1 MAAPRSFRRD
11 NGLLWAL
18 TQRQRVSIKSFLH
31 QEFQRERFIV
41 TLGNQLTAMAAALF
55 LGVPSSWA
63 AEAFDGPLPVSA
75 WRTPAINGIGRLPA
89 HATLASFA
97 DEASAKTRSREES
110 PWFRSLSG
118 RWRFAWV
125 DRPAASLAGFEQ
137 PGFDVTEWKEIPVPS
152 NWEMHGYGVPIYSNI
167 PYPFPVDPPR
177 PPTKDNPVGHY
188 RRDFEAPA
196 EWDGMRVTLHFGGVS
211 SAYYVWVNGTPVG
224 YSEDSRLPAEFD
236 VSEVIHS
243 GTNTLAVKVIR
254 WSDGSY
260 LEDQDHWRMSGI
272 HREVLLLAR
281 PNVCLGD
288 LGVRTRPEKRLATP
302 ASDRAA
308 LPNGEEPWV
317 LELNPTVRNP
327 KKHDVSGWRVEA
339 QLYDEGDAEVFAK
352 PLTVS
357 LNKALYKWHPPRDK
371 VAFAIMQGRVDR
383 PKLWSAETPHL
394 YTLLVT
400 IRDAAD
406 EVVEVSRTRVGL
418 RSVAVD
424 DSRLWVN
431 GRSVKLL
438 GVNRH
443 DHSPTGG
450 KTVTRDEMLQDVLMM
465 KRFNFN
471 AVRTSHYPNDP
482 YFLDLCDQYG
492 LYVIGEANLETH
504 EIGGRLSND
513 PEWASSFVERASRM
527 VQRDRNHPSVI
538 IWSLGNE
545 AGTGPNHAAMAGWIH
560 DADSTRP
567 IHYEGAQGD
576 PRSPHHVPPESA
588 EYDWE
593 QLIDGNPT
601 DPPYVDMLSRMYPT
615 AKQLRRMASA
625 DNGKRPIILC
635 EYVHSMGNSTGN
647 LKEYWDV
654 IRSEPRVIGAFV
666 WDWLDQG
673 INQTA
678 ADGRNYWA
686 YGGDFG
692 DKPNDANFCFN
703 GVVAP
708 DRTPKPALWECK
720 KVQQPV
726 HVKAIDL
733 GAGQLEIVNRYDFKN
748 LSHLLAEWQLLADG
762 EPVAQGV
769 LSDLKTPPQSTE
781 RVQLV
786 IPKPRDSEA
795 SEYLLDLRFRL
806 RQDAAWADAGHE
818 VAFNQFVLPWG
829 SESSEPAGVAA
840 GSLKVD
846 REGDSVSVVGDRTTC
861 RFDSTTG
868 TLVSLVRRGE
878 ELLAAPMT
886 PNFWRAYTDNDTLG
900 GKKDPLPQQPW
911 REAMGRSRLI
921 SFAVDST
928 DPRRVTLTSQHELAR
943 VDAKVT
949 VAYQIAADGELNVDF
964 RLKRGPTSPM
974 LPRVGMRLGLSRSLD
989 RVAYYGRGPHENYWD
1004 RKTGARLGVYQTPMD
1019 RLTYTY
1025 GRPQENGN
1033 RSDCR
1038 WVDLHRGDQHAL
1050 RIEGRPTIDFTAWPY
1065 SMATLEAAKH
1075 TSDLPAEPTET
1086 TLFIDYRQMGVG
1098 GDDAWSE
1105 HAMPLMKYRLTERQ
1119 IRYAFTLRF
1128 P

>member
-1 MAAPRSFRRD
+1 MFGNKLASLIALLGLGASSSWSAEVTDDRLPIPAWKTPAV
-11 NGLLWAL
+11 NGL
-18 TQRQRVSIKSFLH
+18 S
-31 QEFQRERFIV
+31 
-41 TLGNQLTAMAAALF
+41 
-55 LGVPSSWA
+55 
-63 AEAFDGPLPVSA
+63 
-75 WRTPAINGIGRLPA
+75 RLPA
-89 HATLASFA
+89 HATLTTFE
-97 DEASAKTRSREES
+97 DGESARTMTREES

-118 RWRFAWV
+118 AWRFAWV
-125 DRPAASLAGFEQ
+125 DRPAASIEGFEQ
-137 PGFDVTEWKEIPVPS
+137 PEFDVAGWKTIPVPS

-167 PYPFPVDPPR
+167 PYPFPVDPPH
-177 PPTKDNPVGHY
+177 PPTEDNPVGHY
-188 RRDFEAPA
+188 RRDFEMPA
-196 EWDGMRVTLHFGGVS
+196 GWDGMQVTLHFGGVS
-211 SAYYVWVNGTPVG
+211 SAYYVWVNGKLVG

-236 VSEVIHS
+236 VSGVIHEGS
-243 GTNTLAVKVIR
+243 NTLAVKVVR

-281 PNVCLGD
+281 PRVCLGD
-288 LGVRTRPEKRLATP
+288 LGVRTRPARHLTTP
-302 ASDRAA
+302 ASDAAA
-308 LPNGEEPWV
+308 LPGANEPWV
-317 LELNPTVRNP
+317 VELNPTVRNP
-327 KKHDVSGWRVEA
+327 KKLGVEGWRLEA
-339 QLYDEGDAEVFAK
+339 QLYDTEDAEVFAK
-352 PLTVS
+352 PLNVA

-371 VAFAIMQGRVDR
+371 IAYATLQGQVDR
-383 PKLWSAETPHL
+383 PKLWSAETPNL

-400 IRDAAD
+400 IRDAAG
-406 EVVEVSRTRVGL
+406 EAVEVSRTRVGL
-418 RSVAVD
+418 RSVAVA

-450 KTVTRDEMLQDVLMM
+450 KTVTRDEMLKDVLMM

-482 YFLDLCDQYG
+482 YFLELCDQYG
-492 LYVIGEANLETH
+492 LYVVGEANLETH
-504 EIGGRLSND
+504 EIGGRLTND
-513 PEWASSFVERASRM
+513 PEWAGSFLERASRM

-560 DADSTRP
+560 DVDPTRP

-576 PRSPHHVPPESA
+576 PRSPLHVPLDSSA
-588 EYDWE
+588 YDWE
-593 QLIDGNPT
+593 QHIDGNPT

-615 AKQLRRMASA
+615 AAQLRRMASA
-625 DNGKRPIILC
+625 ENGSRPIILC

-647 LKEYWDV
+647 LQEYWDV

-673 INQTA
+673 IDKVA
-678 ADGRNYWA
+678 ADGRTYWA

-726 HVKAIDL
+726 DVVAVDL
-733 GAGQLEIVNRYDFKN
+733 GAGELEIVNLYDFSDLGH
-748 LSHLLAEWQLLADG
+748 LSAEWQILADG
-762 EPVAQGV
+762 KPVADGV
-769 LSDLKTPPQSTE
+769 LADLKTPPQSRE
-781 RVQLV
+781 RVRLMV
-786 IPKPRDSEA
+786 SKLDDTEA
-795 SEYLLDLRFRL
+795 SEHLLDIRFRL
-806 RQDAAWADAGHE
+806 RHDCDWANAGHE
-818 VAFNQFVLPWG
+818 VAFNQFVLP
-829 SESSEPAGVAA
+829 SRRESPEPIASPPGTVN
-840 GSLKVD
+840 VD
-846 REGDSVSVVGDRTTC
+846 RDGDSVSVSSGRMAC
-861 RFDSTTG
+861 RFENKTG
-868 TLVSLVRRGE
+868 RLVSLKRQGE
-878 ELLAAPMT
+878 ELLTAPMT
-886 PNFWRAYTDNDTLG
+886 PNFWRVYTDNDTLG
-900 GKKDPLPQQPW
+900 GKKNPLPQQPW
-911 REAMGRSRLI
+911 RKAMDQSRLV
-921 SFAVDST
+921 SFGVKSVDN
-928 DPRRVTLTSQHELAR
+928 RQAKLTAIYELAN
-943 VDAKVT
+943 VDAHLT
-949 VAYQIAADGELNVDF
+949 VAYTIATDGSLRVDL
-964 RLKRGPTSPM
+964 RLERGPESPL
-974 LPRVGMRLGLSRSLD
+974 LPRVGMRLGLSQALN

-1004 RKTGARLGVYQTPMD
+1004 RKTGAPLGIYRTPLN

-1038 WVDLHRGDQHAL
+1038 WIDVYRGDQQAL
-1050 RIEGRPTIDFTAWPY
+1050 RIEGHPTIDFTAWPY
-1065 SMATLEAAKH
+1065 SVAALEAAKH
-1075 TSDLPAEPTET
+1075 TTDLPVESNET

-1105 HAMPLMKYRLTERQ
+1105 HAMPLAKYRLTDRT
-1119 IRYAFTLRF
+1119 INYAFTLQL